1 MNMKKVLMVLMVM
14 LPLAVFGQTASM
26 LSLVQAEL
34 DRRGLTEAEVRS
46 RLLQEGID
54 VDNIP
59 PTEYAAY
66 QSRVTDV
73 INRLQ
78 REKATAAATDQN
90 ETLYGGTNAAGQTTI
105 GAQVLYDPTEA
116 ALLAG
121 ADSMLLKNSTP
132 EEVRAYLAVKAR
144 MDSLAALNDAD
155 KLKKD
160 SIAYKDSIENQIWG
174 HSLLK
179 DKSLYMYRTI
189 DGAQAPDNYVLGEG
203 DEVHISIF
211 GSSQTEIHQRIG
223 ADGSIQPA
231 GSSKIFLK
239 GLTLAQ
245 ARSAIRSK
253 LAAHYSFRQDQIAVT
268 ITTARTVAVSLY
280 GEVDYQGGYT
290 ISALNTA
297 FNAMAAAGGPTEIG
311 SVRNIMLSR
320 GGKSSRLDLYAYMM
334 KPDPNV
340 NYDIQNNDVL
350 FVPVAQKIVKIQGA
364 VNRPMRYEMIDGEG
378 LKNLVEYAGGLS
390 ADANTDM
397 VQVERTE
404 NGQKKYLEFDLAQ
417 VMKGSQKVDLYNG
430 DIVRVRKSTKPMED
444 FVAIEGG
451 VYYGG
456 NYDLEGNS
464 SLMGLIE
471 KAQTK
476 YTAKTDYVF
485 VERTKPDETVEV
497 LTIPYPGVNG
507 NPDFKLQ
514 ARDKVT
520 VLELNEYSDRA
531 SITVAGEV
539 RKPFTREFGLNDR
552 MTVGQA
558 IEYAGGLRPN
568 GYNVAY
574 IIRKDQTNR
583 DKSEYIRV
591 NLDKDLGVMLQP
603 GDILTVYDNTTY
615 TNIGEVSVSGAVKL
629 PLHVDYD
636 ASLTVHDLLSM
647 AGGFTVGAAYNRVEV
662 FRVNIS
668 RNEPAKYDQ
677 ITLEVDEDYNLVGR
691 DFQLQPFDHI
701 VVRMIPDFSTGRTV
715 EVNGRVKYP
724 GVYLL
729 EDGKTQLWEIIKM
742 AGGLLDDADPY
753 ASVFRTFN
761 NRGRI
766 GMDLDKAKSNKGKI
780 SADLILMDGDVIN
793 INRQE
798 NTVIIREAGTRMGQY
813 VAEDFAAD
821 QKIFV
826 YQGKHNAAWYIRHYA
841 GGFQKVANKNSVS
854 VTMPNNQSEG
864 TTRGLF
870 GIRRYPTVQPGGV
883 ITVSIDREKQIKLDT
898 PKEKINWNNSIT
910 QSVSTMTSV
919 ISLVILLKQIK

>member
-59 PTEYAAY
+59 PTEYANY
-66 QSRVTDV
+66 QSRVYSV
-73 INRLQ
+73 ISQLQ
-78 REKATAAATDQN
+78 NEKAAANQNNTNGQVITDDNAVMSVGGQ
-90 ETLYGGTNAAGQTTI
+90 TLVDASQLYGGG
-105 GAQVLYDPTEA
+105 V
-116 ALLAG
+116 
-121 ADSMLLKNSTP
+121 DSLVIISSTP
-132 EEVRAYLAVKAR
+132 AEVNAELRAQAVR
-144 MDSLAALNDAD
+144 DSLAAVADANTA
-155 KLKKD
+155 
-160 SIAYKDSIENQIWG
+160 SQIWG

-179 DKSLYMYRTI
+179 DNSLYMYRTT

-239 GLTLAQ
+239 GMTLEQ
-245 ARSAIRSK
+245 ARQAIRSK
-253 LAAHYSFRQDQIAVT
+253 LATHYSFRQDQIAVT
-268 ITTARTVAVSLY
+268 ISTARTVTVSLY
-280 GEVDYQGGYT
+280 GEVDNQGGYT
-290 ISALNTA
+290 ISALNTV
-297 FNAMAAAGGPTEIG
+297 FNAMSAAGGPTEMG
-311 SVRNIMLSR
+311 SVRNITLNR
-320 GGKSSRLDLYAYMM
+320 GGKSIRLDLYAYMT
-334 KPDPNV
+334 KPDPKV
-340 NYDIQNNDVL
+340 QYDIQNNDVM
-350 FVPVAQKIVKIQGA
+350 FVPVAQKVVRVEGA
-364 VNRPMRYEMIDGEG
+364 VNRPMRYEMIDGES
-378 LKNLVEYAGGLS
+378 LKNLIEYAGGLTF
-390 ADANTDM
+390 DANTDLA
-397 VQVERTE
+397 QIERIE
-404 NGQKKYLEFDLAQ
+404 NGQKKYLEFELAS
-417 VMKGSQKVDLYNG
+417 VVKGSKVIDLYNG
-430 DIVRVRKSTKPMED
+430 DIVRIRRSTKPMEN
-444 FVAIEGG
+444 FVAINGG
-451 VYYGG
+451 VYYDG

-464 SLMGLIE
+464 SLQGLIE
-471 KAQTK
+471 KAEPK
-476 YTAKTDYVF
+476 YTVKTDYVF

-497 LTIPYPGVNG
+497 LTVPYPGVNG
-507 NPDFKLQ
+507 NPDFTLQ
-514 ARDKVT
+514 ARDVVT
-520 VLELNEYSDRA
+520 VLELNEYSDMA
-531 SITVAGEV
+531 SISVRGEV
-539 RKPFTREFGLNDR
+539 RKPFSRQFGLNDR

-558 IEYAGGLRPN
+558 IEYAGGIRPN
-568 GYNVAY
+568 GFPVAY
-574 IIRKDQTNR
+574 IVRQDQTNR
-583 DKSEYIRV
+583 EKSEYIRV
-591 NLDKDLGVMLQP
+591 NLEKDRGVLLQP
-603 GDILTVYDNTTY
+603 GDILNIYDNSTY
-615 TNIGEVSVSGAVKL
+615 TNIGEVSVSGAVNT
-629 PLHVDYD
+629 PLHTDYD
-636 ASLTVHDLLSM
+636 ASLSMRDLLYM

-668 RNEPAKYDQ
+668 LNEPAKFEQ
-677 ITLEVDEDYNLVGR
+677 LTLSVDEDYNVVGR
-691 DFQLQPFDHI
+691 DFQLQPYDHI

-729 EDGKTQLWEIIKM
+729 EDGKTQLWDIVKM

-766 GMDLDKAKSNKGKI
+766 GMDLNKAKSNKGKI
-780 SADLILMDGDVIN
+780 YYDLILMDGDVIN

-798 NTVIIREAGTRMGQY
+798 NTVIIRETGTRMGQY

-826 YQGKHNAAWYIRHYA
+826 YQGSHNAAWYVRHYA
-841 GGFQKVANKNSVS
+841 GGFQRVANKNSVN
-854 VTMPNNQSEG
+854 VTLPNNQQLG
-864 TTRGLF
+864 TTRGMF
-870 GIRRYPTVQPGGV
+870 GIRRYPKVQPGSV
-883 ITVSIDREKQIKLDT
+883 ITVSIDNEKQLKLNT

>member
-160 SIAYKDSIENQIWG
+160 SPEYLDSINNEIWG

-390 ADANTDM
+390 ADA
-397 VQVERTE
+397 
-404 NGQKKYLEFDLAQ
+404 L
-417 VMKGSQKVDLYNG
+417 
-430 DIVRVRKSTKPMED
+430 
-444 FVAIEGG
+444 
-451 VYYGG
+451 
-456 NYDLEGNS
+456 
-464 SLMGLIE
+464 LI
-471 KAQTK
+471 
-476 YTAKTDYVF
+476 
-485 VERTKPDETVEV
+485 
-497 LTIPYPGVNG
+497 
-507 NPDFKLQ
+507 
-514 ARDKVT
+514 
-520 VLELNEYSDRA
+520 
-531 SITVAGEV
+531 
-539 RKPFTREFGLNDR
+539 
-552 MTVGQA
+552 
-558 IEYAGGLRPN
+558 
-568 GYNVAY
+568 
-574 IIRKDQTNR
+574 
-583 DKSEYIRV
+583 
-591 NLDKDLGVMLQP
+591 
-603 GDILTVYDNTTY
+603 ILNTT
-615 TNIGEVSVSGAVKL
+615 
-629 PLHVDYD
+629 P
-636 ASLTVHDLLSM
+636 
-647 AGGFTVGAAYNRVEV
+647 
-662 FRVNIS
+662 IS
-668 RNEPAKYDQ
+668 TRTTCEMRIKY
-677 ITLEVDEDYNLVGR
+677 
-691 DFQLQPFDHI
+691 
-701 VVRMIPDFSTGRTV
+701 
-715 EVNGRVKYP
+715 
-724 GVYLL
+724 
-729 EDGKTQLWEIIKM
+729 
-742 AGGLLDDADPY
+742 
-753 ASVFRTFN
+753 
-761 NRGRI
+761 
-766 GMDLDKAKSNKGKI
+766 
-780 SADLILMDGDVIN
+780 
-793 INRQE
+793 
-798 NTVIIREAGTRMGQY
+798 
-813 VAEDFAAD
+813 
-821 QKIFV
+821 
-826 YQGKHNAAWYIRHYA
+826 
-841 GGFQKVANKNSVS
+841 
-854 VTMPNNQSEG
+854 
-864 TTRGLF
+864 
-870 GIRRYPTVQPGGV
+870 
-883 ITVSIDREKQIKLDT
+883 
-898 PKEKINWNNSIT
+898 
-910 QSVSTMTSV
+910 
-919 ISLVILLKQIK
+919 

>member
-1 MNMKKVLMVLMVM
+1 MVLMVM
-14 LPLAVFGQTASM
+14 LPVVAWGQTASM
-26 LSLVQAEL
+26 LSMAQAEL
-34 DRRGLTEAEVRS
+34 ERRGLTEAEVRS

-59 PTEYAAY
+59 VTEYANY
-66 QSRVTDV
+66 QSRVMAV
-73 INRLQ
+73 INQMQSER
-78 REKATAAATDQN
+78 ATGQN
-90 ETLYGGTNAAGQTTI
+90 VAQQNNDNQSFFGNVNASGQTTV
-105 GAQVLYDPTEA
+105 GAQSLTDLNEMPLYADLDSVLLMT
-116 ALLAG
+116 
-121 ADSMLLKNSTP
+121 STP
-132 EEVRAYLAVKAR
+132 EEIRAYMAVKAR
-144 MDSLAALNDAD
+144 VDSLSALNEAD

-160 SIAYKDSIENQIWG
+160 SPEYLDSINNEIWG

-189 DGAQAPDNYVLGEG
+189 DGSQAPDDYVLGEG

-223 ADGSIQPA
+223 VDGSIQPT
-231 GSSKIFLK
+231 GSNKIFLK
-239 GLTLAQ
+239 GMTLAQ

-268 ITTARTVAVSLY
+268 ISTARTVAVSLY

-290 ISALNTA
+290 ISALNTV
-297 FNAMAAAGGPTEIG
+297 FNAMAAAGGPTELG

-334 KPDPNV
+334 KPDPAIK
-340 NYDIQNNDVL
+340 YDIQNNDVL
-350 FVPVAQKIVKIQGA
+350 FVPVAQKVVKAMGA

-378 LKNLVEYAGGLS
+378 LKDLIEYAGGLT

-397 VQVERTE
+397 VQIERIE
-404 NGQKKYLEFDLAQ
+404 NGKKRYLEYDLASI
-417 VMKGSQKVDLYNG
+417 MDGHQKVDLNNG

-444 FVAIEGG
+444 FVAINGG
-451 VYYGG
+451 VYFGG
-456 NYDLEGNS
+456 NYDVDSNS
-464 SLMGLIE
+464 SLQDLIA
-471 KAQTK
+471 KAQPK
-476 YTAKTDYVF
+476 YTVKKDYVF

-507 NPDFKLQ
+507 NPDFTLQ
-514 ARDKVT
+514 ARDVVT
-520 VLELNEYSDRA
+520 VLELNEYSDQA
-531 SITVAGEV
+531 TISVTGEV

-558 IEYAGGLRPN
+558 IEYAGGIKPN
-568 GYNVAY
+568 GFPVAY
-574 IIRKDQTNR
+574 IVRRDQTN
-583 DKSEYIRV
+583 KEKAEYIRV
-591 NLDKDLGVMLQP
+591 DLDKDKEVKLQP
-603 GDILTVYDNTTY
+603 GDMLNVYDNSTY
-615 TNIGEVSVSGAVKL
+615 TNIGEVSVSGAVNT
-629 PLHVDYD
+629 PLRTDYD
-636 ASLTVHDLLSM
+636 SSLSVHDLLCM

-668 RNEPAKYDQ
+668 MNEAAKYEQ
-677 ITLEVDEDYNLVGR
+677 ITLEVDEDYNLVGG
-691 DFQLQPFDHI
+691 DFQLQPYDHI
-701 VVRMIPDFSTGRTV
+701 VVRMIPDFNTGRIV

-729 EDGKTQLWEIIKM
+729 EDGKTQLWEVVKM

-766 GMDLDKAKSNKGKI
+766 GMDLTKAKNNKGKI
-780 SADLILMDGDVIN
+780 YSDLILMDGDVIN

-798 NTVIIREAGTRMGQY
+798 NTVVIRETGTRMGQY

-821 QKIFV
+821 HKILV
-826 YQGKHNAAWYIRHYA
+826 YQGSHNAAWYVRHYA
-841 GGFQKVANKNSVS
+841 GGFQRVANKNSVN
-854 VTMPNNQSEG
+854 VTLPNNQQLG
-864 TTRGLF
+864 TTRGMF
-870 GIRRYPTVQPGGV
+870 GIRRYPKVQPGSV
-883 ITVSIDREKQIKLDT
+883 ITVSIDNEKQLKLNT

-919 ISLVILLKQIK
+919 ISLVILLKQIQ